1 MQLLEI
7 APLITAIALVV
18 SAIFV
23 AIQLRNV
30 RRDRFTAVTNELFG
44 IWQSADFMAA
54 QLWLIHDVAETFW
67 AEFRSRHGKDGEA
80 AFLRVTGF
88 YNRVGTLIT
97 LGIVDERTILRTIG
111 ATAYAV
117 WTKAKPLVEGA
128 RAENVTL
135 LREFE
140 RLVPICRTFLQTET
154 TSY

>member
-1 MQLLEI
+1 VQLLAV

-30 RRDRFTAVTNELFG
+30 RRDRFIAVTNELFG
-44 IWQSADFMAA
+44 IWQTTDFMAA
-54 QLWLIHDVAETFW
+54 QLWLIHDVAERSW
-67 AEFRSRHGKDGEA
+67 GEFQSRHGKDGEA

-117 WTKAKPLVEGA
+117 WTKTEPLTKGA

-135 LREFE
+135 LWEFE
-140 RLVPICRTFLQTET
+140 RLMPICRSVLQLGVAR
-154 TSY
+154 

>member
-7 APLITAIALVV
+7 APLITAMALVV

-30 RRDRFTAVTNELFG
+30 RRDRFITVTNELFG
-44 IWQSADFMAA
+44 IWQSPDFMAA
-54 QLWLIHDVAETFW
+54 QLWLIHDVTENSW
-67 AEFRSRHGKDGEA
+67 REYRNRHGNKGEE

-88 YNRVGTLIT
+88 YNRVGTLVT
-97 LGIVDERTILRTIG
+97 LNIVDERTILRTIG

-117 WTKAKPLVEGA
+117 WTKTKPLVEGA

-140 RLVPICRTFLQTET
+140 RLVPMCQSLFQGSTVR
-154 TSY
+154 

>member
-7 APLITAIALVV
+7 APLITATALVV

-30 RRDRFTAVTNELFG
+30 RRDRFIAVANELFG

-54 QLWLIHDVAETFW
+54 QLWLIHDVAGNSW
-67 AEFRSRHGKDGEA
+67 SEFRSRRGKEGEA

-111 ATAYAV
+111 AAAYAV
-117 WTKAKPLVEGA
+117 WKKTRPLIEGA
-128 RAENVTL
+128 RAENTTL

-140 RLVPICRTFLQTET
+140 RLVPICEAFLQQKAA
-154 TSY
+154 S

>member
-7 APLITAIALVV
+7 APLITAVALVI

-23 AIQLRNV
+23 AVQLRNA
-30 RRDRFTAVTNELFG
+30 RRDRFVAVTNELFD
-44 IWQSADFMAA
+44 IWQRPDFMAA
-54 QLWLIHDVAETFW
+54 QLWLIHDVTEDSW
-67 AEFRSRHGKDGEA
+67 KEFLNRHGKEGET

-88 YNRVGTLIT
+88 YNRVGALVT

-117 WTKAKPLVEGA
+117 WAKTKPLIEGA
-128 RAENVTL
+128 RAENLAL

-140 RLVPICRTFLQTET
+140 LLVPICESFLKGR
-154 TSY
+154 SGS

>member
-7 APLITAIALVV
+7 APLITAIALVI

-30 RRDRFTAVTNELFG
+30 RRDRFIAVTNELFG
-44 IWQSADFMAA
+44 IWQSPDFMAV
-54 QLWLIHDVAETFW
+54 QLWLIHEVTESSW
-67 AEFRSRHGKDGEA
+67 GEFRSRHGKDGEA

-88 YNRVGTLIT
+88 YNRVGALIT

-111 ATAYAV
+111 PTAYAV
-117 WTKAKPLVEGA
+117 WTKTKPLIEGA
-128 RAENVTL
+128 RAEKVTL

-140 RLVPICRTFLQTET
+140 RLVPICQSLFQVGKAR
-154 TSY
+154 

>member
-1 MQLLEI
+1 M
-7 APLITAIALVV
+7 ALVV

-30 RRDRFTAVTNELFG
+30 RRDRFITVTNELFG
-44 IWQSADFMAA
+44 IWQSPDFMVA
-54 QLWLIHDVAETFW
+54 QLWVIHDVTEDSRQ
-67 AEFRSRHGKDGEA
+67 EFRIRHGKGGEA
-80 AFLRVTGF
+80 AFLRVMGF

-117 WTKAKPLVEGA
+117 WTKTKPLIEGA

-140 RLVPICRTFLQTET
+140 RLVPICQSLLQVSTVR
-154 TSY
+154 